1 MASISGSID
10 PSSSLAVLIDT
21 IVKSF
26 KPLYT
31 TLIVACIWSAMLV
44 PLFVVLLFFSNKELR
59 RKPVFFGNIFAICLG
74 IVLAGLV
81 VGLLMSVLLNPLVPP
96 SRPLYVTFATFM
108 AFSPLLVESVLLIRV
123 WAVFPF
129 RTTPRLTF
137 FAIFTVI
144 VLLKI
149 ARVSNAIVYLVN
161 LTNRVNDDEN
171 TLLLLQHTW
180 TQFPNYKI
188 EWFLQVA
195 ENTITSA
202 LFLFKLN
209 RGRGIG
215 TRMAGSHWSSTLEAL
230 FWIALS
236 NFVIPV
242 ILSIVELIVIW
253 LSTDIFNVVP
263 IFLVNLYVEIIGVLL
278 ATVWAAGTTWQDNH
292 KSSRSGPQ
300 VFTTVNMDTG
310 TDAPTSR
317 NNSGQDK

>member
-1 MASISGSID
+1 MASVSGAID
-10 PSSSLAVLIDT
+10 PSTSVLIDT
-21 IVKSF
+21 IAGNF

-31 TLIVACIWSAMLV
+31 TVIVACIWSAMLV

-74 IVLAGLV
+74 IVLAGV
-81 VGLLMSVLLNPLVPP
+81 VMGLLVSILSNPLAPP
-96 SRPLYVTFATFM
+96 SRPLRVTFAIFI
-108 AFSPLLVESVLLIRV
+108 AFSSLLVESVLLIRV

-144 VLLKI
+144 ALLKI
-149 ARVSNAIVYLVN
+149 ARISNAIVYVVN
-161 LTNRVNDDEN
+161 LTN
-171 TLLLLQHTW
+171 LLNESEDALLSQSW

-195 ENTITSA
+195 ENTTTSA

-215 TRMAGSHWSSTLEAL
+215 MRMAGSHWSSTLEAL

-242 ILSIVELIVIW
+242 ILSIVELLVIW

-278 ATVWAAGTTWQDNH
+278 ATVWAAGTRGQDNH

-310 TDAPTSR
+310 IDTPTSR
-317 NNSGQDK
+317 DNSVHLYPL